1 MGSVLL
7 LYGTLAYAVF
17 FLTFLYA
24 IGFVGCVGVP
34 KCVDGAATTPLA
46 QALVIDALLLA
57 AFAVQHSIM
66 ARRWFKQWWTKIV
79 PVAAERSTYVL
90 IASLLLDLLF
100 WQWRPIPGTVWNVQS
115 AAGRDVLW
123 VLFAFGWLFLLTG
136 TFMIDHFDLFGL
148 RQVWLNFRGR
158 KYTHPPF
165 VTRMYYRYSRNPLML
180 GFIIAFW
187 AAPTMGAAR
196 FAFAVAT
203 TAYILIGVMLEERDH
218 AYYLGSA
225 YSEYKARTP
234 MLVGIPRAPAPAPRS
249 ARSMP
254 DQAH

>member
-1 MGSVLL
+1 MGSILL
-7 LYGTLAYAVF
+7 LYGTVAYLVF

-34 KCVDGAATTPLA
+34 KCVDSAATTPLA
-46 QALVIDALLLA
+46 QALVIDALLLG

-66 ARRWFKQWWTKIV
+66 ARRWFKQWWTRVV

-100 WQWRPIPGTVWNVQS
+100 WQWRPIQGTVWNVQS

-123 VLFAFGWLFLLTG
+123 ALFAFGWLFLLTG

-148 RQVWLNFRGR
+148 RQVWFHFRGR
-158 KYTHPPF
+158 QYTHPPF
-165 VTRMYYRYSRNPLML
+165 VTKMYYRFTRNPLML
-180 GFIIAFW
+180 GFLIAFW

-196 FAFAVAT
+196 FAFALASS
-203 TAYILIGVMLEERDH
+203 AYIVIGIVLEERDH
-218 AYYLGSA
+218 AYYLGAA
-225 YSEYKARTP
+225 YREYKARTP
-234 MLVGIPRAPAPAPRS
+234 MLLGVPRAPDVSSRPES
-249 ARSMP
+249 SMSGQM
-254 DQAH
+254 D